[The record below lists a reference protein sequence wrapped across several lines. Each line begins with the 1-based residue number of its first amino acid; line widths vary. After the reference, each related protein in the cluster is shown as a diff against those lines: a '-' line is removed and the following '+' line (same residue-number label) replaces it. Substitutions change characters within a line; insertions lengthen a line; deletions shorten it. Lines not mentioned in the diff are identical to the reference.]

1 MVQFRQVILFHMH
14 LTFKIYFLLS
24 LSLYGL
30 GTQFLVTP
38 YNANEL
44 SVGSHPT
51 YLALVNLNP
60 ALYSEE
66 KKSSSLMVNK
76 GNWIGDVSLASLDY
90 IQKINDKTFYFGTR
104 YSALSD
110 LEFRG
115 EKPEDEPLG
124 YFTSHGLSFKSGF
137 SLSKNNKTYGFS
149 ISYVS
154 MGIYTE
160 SSSGIGLGFGYLV
173 KFRKGLN
180 LGISLQNIGK
190 MSSLD
195 NEVPQLPLRF
205 LIGTSKLFNLSS
217 FSNVVYTSAELNSL
231 NSNIN
236 YKLNL
241 GNKLT
246 WKQMDILSGFSISE
260 RVNYVSFGLNLNLK
274 KYEISYGIN
283 INSQSLGEPQILS
296 LKFQLP

>member
-1 MVQFRQVILFHMH
+1 MH
-14 LTFKIYFLLS
+14 LIFKIYFFLS
-24 LSLYGL
+24 LPLYAL
-30 GTQFLVTP
+30 GTQFLVAP

-44 SVGSHPT
+44 GVGSHPT
-51 YLALVNLNP
+51 YSSLSSLNP
-60 ALYSEE
+60 ALYSEQ
-66 KKSSSLMVNK
+66 KNNSSLMVNR
-76 GNWIGDVSLASLDY
+76 GNWIGDVSLNSLDY

-124 YFTSHGLSFKSGF
+124 YFASYGLSFKSGL
-137 SLSKNNKTYGFS
+137 SLNRNNKRYGFS

-160 SSSGIGLGFGYLV
+160 ISSGICLGFGYLV
-173 KFRKGLN
+173 KLKEGLN
-180 LGISLQNIGK
+180 IGFSFQNIGK
-190 MSSLD
+190 MSPLD
-195 NEVPQLPLRF
+195 NQAPQFPMRLLM
-205 LIGTSKLFNLSS
+205 GSSKLFYFSS
-217 FSNVVYTSAELNSL
+217 FSNKIYTSVELNSL
-231 NSNIN
+231 NKNVK

-246 WKQMDILSGFSISE
+246 WKHIDILSGFSISE
-260 RVNYVSFGLNLNLK
+260 SINYVSLGLNLNIK
-274 KYEISYGIN
+274 NYEISYGIN
-283 INSQSLGEPQILS
+283 INSQNLGEPQILS

>member
-1 MVQFRQVILFHMH
+1 MH

-24 LSLYGL
+24 LSLYGI

-60 ALYSEE
+60 ALYSQE
-66 KKSSSLMVNK
+66 KKNSSLMVNR
-76 GNWIGDVSLASLDY
+76 GSWVGDVSLSSLGY
-90 IQKINDKTFYFGTR
+90 IQKVNDKTFYFGAR

-124 YFTSHGLSFKSGF
+124 YFTSHGLSFKSGI
-137 SLSKNNKTYGFS
+137 SLNRNNKTYGFS

-160 SSSGIGLGFGYLV
+160 SSSGIGLGFGYLA
-173 KFRKGLN
+173 KLKKGVN
-180 LGISLQNIGK
+180 LGISIQNIGK
-190 MSSLD
+190 MSLLD
-195 NEVPQLPLRF
+195 NEAPQLPLRV
-205 LIGTSKLFNLSS
+205 LIGSSKLFNLSM
-217 FSNVVYTSAELNSL
+217 FSSTVYTSAELNSL

-236 YKLNL
+236 YKYNL

-246 WKQMDILSGFSISE
+246 WKQIDILSGFSISE
-260 RVNYVSFGLNLNLK
+260 RVNYVSLGLNLKLK

>member
-1 MVQFRQVILFHMH
+1 MVQFKRVILFHMH

-24 LSLYGL
+24 LSLYGI

-66 KKSSSLMVNK
+66 KKNSSLLVNR
-76 GNWIGDVSLASLDY
+76 GSWVGDVSLSSLGY
-90 IQKINDKTFYFGTR
+90 IQKVNDKTFYFGAR

-124 YFTSHGLSFKSGF
+124 YFTSHGLSFKSGI
-137 SLSKNNKTYGFS
+137 SLNRNNKTYGFS

-160 SSSGIGLGFGYLV
+160 SSSGIGLGFGYLA
-173 KFRKGLN
+173 KLKKGVN
-180 LGISLQNIGK
+180 LGISIQNIGK
-190 MSSLD
+190 MSVLD
-195 NEVPQLPLRF
+195 NEAPQLPLRV
-205 LIGTSKLFNLSS
+205 LIGPSKLFNLLMFSS
-217 FSNVVYTSAELNSL
+217 TVYTSAELNSL

-236 YKLNL
+236 YKYNL

-246 WKQMDILSGFSISE
+246 WKQIDILSGFSISE
-260 RVNYVSFGLNLNLK
+260 RVNYVSLGLNLKLK

>member
-1 MVQFRQVILFHMH
+1 MH
-14 LTFKIYFLLS
+14 LIFKIYFFLS
-24 LSLYGL
+24 LPLYAL
-30 GTQFLVTP
+30 GTQFLVAP
-38 YNANEL
+38 YNANEI

-51 YLALVNLNP
+51 YSSLSSLNP
-60 ALYSEE
+60 ALYSEQ
-66 KKSSSLMVNK
+66 KNKSSLMVNR
-76 GNWIGDVSLASLDY
+76 GNWIGDVSLNSLDY

-115 EKPEDEPLG
+115 EKPEDEPLA
-124 YFTSHGLSFKSGF
+124 YFASYGLSFKSGL
-137 SLSKNNKTYGFS
+137 SLNRNNKKYGFS

-160 SSSGIGLGFGYLV
+160 FSSGIGLGFGYLV
-173 KFRKGLN
+173 KLRKGLS

-190 MSSLD
+190 MSSLY
-195 NEVPQLPLRF
+195 NKAPQLPLRF
-205 LIGTSKLFNLSS
+205 LIGTSKLFDLSS

-246 WKQMDILSGFSISE
+246 WKQVDFLSGLSMSE
-260 RVNYVSFGLNLNLK
+260 RVNYISFGLNLNLK

-296 LKFQLP
+296 LKFRLP

>member
-1 MVQFRQVILFHMH
+1 MH

-24 LSLYGL
+24 LSLYGI

-60 ALYSEE
+60 ALYSQE
-66 KKSSSLMVNK
+66 KKNSSLMVNR
-76 GNWIGDVSLASLDY
+76 GSWVGDVSLSSLGY
-90 IQKINDKTFYFGTR
+90 IQKVNDKTFYFGAR

-124 YFTSHGLSFKSGF
+124 YFTSHGLSFKSGI
-137 SLSKNNKTYGFS
+137 SLNRNNKAYGFS

-160 SSSGIGLGFGYLV
+160 SSSGIGLGFGYLA
-173 KFRKGLN
+173 KLKKGVN
-180 LGISLQNIGK
+180 LGISIQNIGK
-190 MSSLD
+190 MSVLD
-195 NEVPQLPLRF
+195 NEAPQLPLRV
-205 LIGTSKLFNLSS
+205 LIGSSKLFNLLMFSS
-217 FSNVVYTSAELNSL
+217 TVYTSAELNSL
-231 NSNIN
+231 NSKIN
-236 YKLNL
+236 YKYNL

-246 WKQMDILSGFSISE
+246 WKQIDILSGFSISE
-260 RVNYVSFGLNLNLK
+260 RVNYVSLGLNLKLK